1 MSIKNAKC
9 ACQGGTLMRFVQPII
24 LSALAQSPDHGYDLL
39 RKLGQTALWRDA
51 KPDATGV
58 YRVLREMEARG
69 LISSTLDSAARGAMG
84 KRVFAITDA
93 GRACMDSWIDTLTD
107 YRQGIDEVIDL
118 LTSACP
124 NHTTAPSA
132 CCCAQ
137 QTPDSDQSL

>member
-58 YRVLREMEARG
+58 YRVL
-69 LISSTLDSAARGAMG
+69 I
-84 KRVFAITDA
+84 AITDA

-124 NHTTAPSA
+124 DHMPAPSA

>member
-69 LISSTLDSAARGAMG
+69 LISSTLDSAARGAMASAL
-84 KRVFAITDA
+84 AITDA
-93 GRACMDSWIDTLTD
+93 GRACTDSWIDAYD
-107 YRQGIDEVIDL
+107 YRQGIDEVIGL

-124 NHTTAPSA
+124 HHTPAPSA

>member
-24 LSALAQSPDHGYDLL
+24 LSTLAQSPDHGYDLL

-93 GRACMDSWIDTLTD
+93 GRACMDSWIDTLAD
-107 YRQGIDEVIDL
+107 YRQGIDEVIGL
-118 LTSACP
+118 LTSTCP
-124 NHTTAPSA
+124 NHTPAPST
-132 CCCAQ
+132 CCCSQ
-137 QTPDSDQSL
+137 QTPDSEQSL

>member
-84 KRVFAITDA
+84 KRVFVITEA

-107 YRQGIDEVIDL
+107 
-118 LTSACP
+118 
-124 NHTTAPSA
+124 
-132 CCCAQ
+132 
-137 QTPDSDQSL
+137 

>member
-24 LSALAQSPDHGYDLL
+24 LAALAQSPDHGYDLL

-69 LISSTLDSAARGAMG
+69 TDLVHARQCRPRRDGQARVCHHRRRPCLYGQLDRYADRLPPGH
-84 KRVFAITDA
+84 R
-93 GRACMDSWIDTLTD
+93 
-107 YRQGIDEVIDL
+107 
-118 LTSACP
+118 
-124 NHTTAPSA
+124 
-132 CCCAQ
+132 
-137 QTPDSDQSL
+137 